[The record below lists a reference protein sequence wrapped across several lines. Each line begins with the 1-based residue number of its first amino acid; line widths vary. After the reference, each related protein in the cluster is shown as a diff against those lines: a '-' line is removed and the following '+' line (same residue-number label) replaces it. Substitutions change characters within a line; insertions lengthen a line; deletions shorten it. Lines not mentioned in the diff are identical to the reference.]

1 MYFFVKKRKM
11 WRFSALL
18 LGLLC
23 LMHAS
28 PVYAADEPDLYATAA
43 VLMDADTGRVLY
55 SKEGD
60 VFLSNA
66 STTKIL
72 TCIITLENA
81 DLDEQVEVS
90 AYAAGM
96 PKVKLFMREGEHYRL
111 GDLLYSLML
120 ESHNDSAM
128 AIAEH
133 VGGSMEGFAEMM
145 NEKAKDIGCENSW
158 FITPNGLDATQTFTD
173 EAGDSIEK
181 SHGTTAED
189 LARIMAY
196 CAFYSPASEE
206 FLRITRTVSYSFS
219 NAEGRSFT
227 CANHNSFLNM
237 MEGALTGKTGFTNK
251 AGYCYVAAFEKDGR
265 RFTLALLACGW
276 PNNKSW
282 KWADAKELFAYGMEQ
297 YVYHTLEESSY
308 DPGILLPIPVEN
320 GQSDRIGGTVSV
332 PLDTV
337 QLSVGYVGMEALMG
351 EEQNDAF
358 SGLLLAPEE
367 EITVTAQVESK
378 LTAPVEAGTVVG
390 SIRYMLGEDCLKEL
404 AIVTKES
411 IAEIDFLWCFR
422 KILEKYIL

>member
-11 WRFSALL
+11 WRFPALL

-28 PVYAADEPDLYATAA
+28 SVYAADEPDLYATAA

-145 NEKAKDIGCENSW
+145 NEKAKDIGCKNSW

-308 DPGILLPIPVEN
+308 DPSILLPIPVEN

-358 SGLLLAPEE
+358 SGLLLAPGE